1 MLNLSNNR
9 MSSDKEIIDRAL
21 SGDQRAYSDLVN
33 KYRDLIFNLIYRMIG
48 NREEAEDLVQEVFI
62 KAFTALSTFNEQ
74 YAFSTW
80 LYKIAVNHCIDALR
94 KKKLRTLPLDKP
106 ISFKD
111 KELKREYPDLSPG
124 PEGKLLSE
132 ERAEIVQKAI
142 HSLPE
147 KYRTVILLRHTEE
160 KSYEEI
166 SAILN
171 IPLGTVKARL
181 FRARELLKKKLKR
194 LL

>member
-1 MLNLSNNR
+1 

-48 NREEAEDLVQEVFI
+48 NREEAEDLVQEIFI
-62 KAFTALSTFNEQ
+62 KAFSALPTFNEQ

-80 LYKIAVNHCIDALR
+80 LYKIAVNHCIDTLR
-94 KKKLRTLPLDKP
+94 KKKLPTLPLDKP

-111 KELKREYPDLSPG
+111 KELRREYPDLSPS
-124 PEGKLLSE
+124 PEGKLISK
-132 ERAEIVQKAI
+132 ERTEIIQKAI

-147 KYRTVILLRHTEE
+147 KYRSVILLRHTEE

-166 SAILN
+166 STILN
-171 IPLGTVKARL
+171 IPIGTVKARL
-181 FRARELLKKKLKR
+181 FRARELLKKKLKG